1 MSDKMRKHLPW
12 LFLTLLGVSAA
23 VVFKIGTPV
32 GVFDPDVIQDLR
44 TNGDI
49 VPLVELLQRE
59 ELAGA
64 RILEAELEREHG
76 RLVYELELLDD
87 SGRLYERYY
96 DAISGQAVPER

>member
-12 LFLTLLGVSAA
+12 LFLMLLGVSAA
-23 VVFKIGTPV
+23 VVFTIGMPA

-64 RILEAELEREHG
+64 RILEAELERENG